1 MSLEDDILY
10 EVKGKVTVIT
20 LNLPLKLNALNG
32 KQYLELAKL
41 VAQADEEED
50 TVATMIQS
58 TGRYFSAGANVADI
72 SLADGITDSSEL
84 FSHDFWFKNFVGRNA
99 YLVDLFHNHKKVL
112 VAALNG
118 PVIGLS
124 AALVALC
131 DLVYAID
138 EAKVFMLT
146 PFSNLGLVAEG
157 ASSST
162 LFLRLGWSKAA
173 EALLFSKPIPGTDL
187 DKLGFFNKTYA
198 GQGLT
203 TDQFNE
209 TVYNEIVSKFEGL
222 YEPSIFAN
230 KQLLKSNRDLLIN
243 SANSK
248 ELIVGFNRWIQGV
261 PQQRFMQIANK
272 EIKHKM

>member
-1 MSLEDDILY
+1 MSEDEILY
-10 EVKGKVTVIT
+10 EVKDRVAVIT
-20 LNLPLKLNALNG
+20 LNLPLKLNALTG
-32 KQYLELAKL
+32 LQYLELAKL
-41 VAQADEEED
+41 VAQADEEEE
-50 TVATMIQS
+50 TVATLIQG
-58 TGRYFSAGANVADI
+58 TGRYFSAGANVADR
-72 SLADGITDSSEL
+72 SLAGSVEDPAEL

-99 YLVDLFHNHKKVL
+99 YLVDLFHNHTKVL

-138 EAKVFMLT
+138 EDKVFMLT

-157 ASSST
+157 ASSLT

-173 EALLFSKPIPGTDL
+173 EALLFSKPIPGREL
-187 DKLGFFNKTYA
+187 DKLGFFNKTYT
-198 GQGLT
+198 GEGLT
-203 TDQFNE
+203 TEQFNE
-209 TVYNEIVSKFEGL
+209 TVLKELVSKFDGL

-248 ELIVGFNRWIQGV
+248 ELIVGFNRWIQGI
-261 PQQRFMQIANK
+261 PQQRFVQIANK

>member
-1 MSLEDDILY
+1 MSEDDILY
-10 EVKGKVTVIT
+10 EVKDRVAVIT

-32 KQYLELAKL
+32 SQYLELAKL
-41 VAQADEEED
+41 VAQADEEEE
-50 TVATMIQS
+50 TVATLIQG
-58 TGRYFSAGANVADI
+58 TGRYFSAGANVADR
-72 SLADGITDSSEL
+72 SLVGNVEDPAEL

-99 YLVDLFHNHKKVL
+99 YLVDLFHNHTKVL

-138 EAKVFMLT
+138 EEKVFMLT

-157 ASSST
+157 ASSLT

-173 EALLFSKPIPGTDL
+173 EALLFSKPIPGKEL
-187 DKLGFFNKTYA
+187 DKLGFFNKTYT
-198 GQGLT
+198 GEGLT
-203 TDQFNE
+203 TEQFNE
-209 TVYNEIVSKFEGL
+209 TVLKELVTKFDGL

-248 ELIVGFNRWIQGV
+248 ELIVGFNRWIQGI
-261 PQQRFMQIANK
+261 PQQRFVQIANK